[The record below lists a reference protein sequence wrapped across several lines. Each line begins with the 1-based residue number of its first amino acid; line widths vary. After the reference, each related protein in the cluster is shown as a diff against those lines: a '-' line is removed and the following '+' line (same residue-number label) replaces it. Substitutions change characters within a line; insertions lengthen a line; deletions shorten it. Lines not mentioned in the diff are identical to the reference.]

1 MKLIRTFLLM
11 LLCVTF
17 GQVAMAQQSNMQTNP
32 KPKPKPVKMQPKNS
46 SKPTKAGATT
56 TTNAVKAETTP
67 VTEIAPAT
75 ETVPAVT
82 PTPAPTSGKISQI
95 QEALRA
101 KGYDPGPTDNVLGAK
116 TREALMQF
124 QKDNNLPVGNLNV
137 ETMRALGVN

>member
-1 MKLIRTFLLM
+1 MKLIRTFLLI

-17 GQVAMAQQSNMQTNP
+17 GQVAMAQQSNMQTSP
-32 KPKPKPVKMQPKNS
+32 KPKPKPVKMQPQNS
-46 SKPTKAGATT
+46 AKPTKAAATT
-56 TTNAVKAETTP
+56 NTNTNAIKAETTP
-67 VTEIAPAT
+67 VTEATPA
-75 ETVPAVT
+75 AAA
-82 PTPAPTSGKISQI
+82 TPAPTSGKVSQI

-116 TREALMQF
+116 TRTALTQF

>member
-1 MKLIRTFLLM
+1 MKSIRTFLLI
-11 LLCVTF
+11 LLCITF
-17 GQVAMAQQSNMQTNP
+17 GQVAMAQQSNMQASP
-32 KPKPKPVKMQPKNS
+32 KTTPKPVKMQPKNT
-46 SKPTKAGATT
+46 SKPTKAATT
-56 TTNAVKAETTP
+56 TNTNALKAETAP
-67 VTEIAPAT
+67 VTEVPPA
-75 ETVPAVT
+75 AA

>member
-1 MKLIRTFLLM
+1 MKLIRTFLLI

-17 GQVAMAQQSNMQTNP
+17 GQVAMAQQSNMQTSP
-32 KPKPKPVKMQPKNS
+32 KPKPKPVKMQPQNS
-46 SKPTKAGATT
+46 SKPTKAAATT
-56 TTNAVKAETTP
+56 NTNTNAIKAETTP
-67 VTEIAPAT
+67 VTEATPA
-75 ETVPAVT
+75 AAA
-82 PTPAPTSGKISQI
+82 TPAPTSGKVSQI

-116 TREALMQF
+116 TRTALTQF

>member
-17 GQVAMAQQSNMQTNP
+17 GQVAMAQQSNMQTSP

-46 SKPTKAGATT
+46 SKPTKAGANTN
-56 TTNAVKAETTP
+56 TNAVKAETTP
-67 VTEIAPAT
+67 VTEASPA
-75 ETVPAVT
+75 AA

-116 TREALMQF
+116 TRTALTQF

>member
-1 MKLIRTFLLM
+1 MKLIRTFLLI

-17 GQVAMAQQSNMQTNP
+17 GQVAMAQQSNMQTSP
-32 KPKPKPVKMQPKNS
+32 KPKPKPVKMQPQNS
-46 SKPTKAGATT
+46 SKPTKAAATT
-56 TTNAVKAETTP
+56 NTNTNAIKAETTP
-67 VTEIAPAT
+67 VTEASPA
-75 ETVPAVT
+75 AA

-116 TREALMQF
+116 TREALTQF

>member
-1 MKLIRTFLLM
+1 MKLIRTFLLI

-17 GQVAMAQQSNMQTNP
+17 AQVAMAQQSNMQTSP
-32 KPKPKPVKMQPKNS
+32 KTTPKPVKMQPKNS
-46 SKPTKAGATT
+46 SKPTKAGAN
-56 TTNAVKAETTP
+56 TNAVKAETTP
-67 VTEIAPAT
+67 VTEIAPVT

-116 TREALMQF
+116 TREALTQF

>member
-1 MKLIRTFLLM
+1 MKLIRTFLLI

-17 GQVAMAQQSNMQTNP
+17 GQVAMAQQSNMQTSP
-32 KPKPKPVKMQPKNS
+32 KPKPKPVKMQPQNS
-46 SKPTKAGATT
+46 SKPTKAAATT
-56 TTNAVKAETTP
+56 NTNTNAIKAETTP
-67 VTEIAPAT
+67 VTEATPA
-75 ETVPAVT
+75 AAA
-82 PTPAPTSGKISQI
+82 TPAPTSGKVSQI

-116 TREALMQF
+116 TRAALTQF

>member
-1 MKLIRTFLLM
+1 MKLIRAFLLM

-17 GQVAMAQQSNMQTNP
+17 GQVAMAQQSNVQTSP
-32 KPKPKPVKMQPKNS
+32 KPKPKPVKMQPQNS
-46 SKPTKAGATT
+46 TKPTKAGATT

-67 VTEIAPAT
+67 VTETPTA
-75 ETVPAVT
+75 T

-116 TREALMQF
+116 TREALTQF